1 MDILQTSDVNSWA
14 RVAID
19 NVCDADLPMQIMLAN
34 GMIHYHQLIKAT
46 MDHIELRVTAMDRR
60 TLQNT
65 CQAIVQSA
73 MEWLDTS
80 LARAEMEDVVYLGCC
95 NHLAHFWNELEKIEL
110 VLDDPQAS
118 STQRRAARRSRRE
131 IFKASLELHVFLPC
145 YLLSRPT

>member
-1 MDILQTSDVNSWA
+1 M
-14 RVAID
+14 
-19 NVCDADLPMQIMLAN
+19 
-34 GMIHYHQLIKAT
+34 IKAT

-65 CQAIVQSA
+65 CQAIVQYA

-110 VLDDPQAS
+110 VLDDSHAS
-118 STQRRAARRSRRE
+118 SRSHRAARRSRRE
-131 IFKASLELHVFLPC
+131 IFKDSLELHLFVPC
-145 YLLSRPT
+145 YLFSLM